1 MASMMLRETVGRRRT
16 CLAALALA
24 VVAVVVSAAS
34 ASAPR
39 VAVTRVDTTQFPL
52 VRVTL
57 RMPTGAAKLPVRA
70 RENGRP
76 ITWQVTKGP
85 VRQAIALSVD
95 TSNSMKGA
103 RIAAVLKAAIAFV
116 RQQPRSVPL
125 GVYSFSAQ
133 VHPAAA
139 IPTPHRVVVNT
150 LRALAPAGPDGTA
163 LYASIVLA
171 SSDLSGV
178 NATQR
183 ALIVVTDGQSVHDH
197 STLAKAIQAAQ
208 RARVSIY
215 PVAIVTPVLDIKSLR
230 RLATETGGQL
240 SFARKSSD
248 VDRLYRT
255 LARKIA
261 ATRTYSYLSAAHSYQ
276 ALHIVVSMKGH
287 GSGRFLAQP
296 AHPGS
301 RPKPAA
307 NSGLSMTTLGAF
319 LVAAVCLLFGLAF
332 ALTRIFNR

>member
-1 MASMMLRETVGRRRT
+1 MDPGHRRA
-16 CLAALALA
+16 CLAGLALS
-24 VVAVVVSAAS
+24 VVAIAMPPAS

-39 VAVTRVDTTQFPL
+39 VAVTRVDTAQFPL
-52 VRVTL
+52 VRITL

-85 VRQAIALSVD
+85 ARQAIALSVD

-103 RIAAVLKAAIAFV
+103 RIAAVLKAAVSFV
-116 RQQPRSVPL
+116 RQQPRGVQL

-139 IPTPHRVVVNT
+139 IPTPHQAAVDT
-150 LRALAPAGPDGTA
+150 LRALGPAGPDGTA
-163 LYASIVLA
+163 LYASIVEA
-171 SSDLSGV
+171 SSDLSAL

-183 ALIVVTDGQSVHDH
+183 ALIVVTDGQSLHDH
-197 STLAKAIQAAQ
+197 ATLTRAIKAAQ
-208 RARVSIY
+208 EARVSVY
-215 PVAIVTPVLDIKSLR
+215 PVAIVTPLLDIKSLR
-230 RLATETGGQL
+230 GLATATGGQV
-240 SFARKSSD
+240 SFAKKSSD

-287 GSGRFLAQP
+287 GTDRFVARP

-301 RPKPAA
+301 RPKPQT
-307 NSGLSMTTLGAF
+307 NSAPSLTTLGA
-319 LVAAVCLLFGLAF
+319 LAVAAVCLLFGVGF
-332 ALTRIFNR
+332 VLTRIFSR

>member
-1 MASMMLRETVGRRRT
+1 MLRLDPACRRA
-16 CLAALALA
+16 CLVALVLSAGAAGMP
-24 VVAVVVSAAS
+24 AAS

-39 VAVTRVDTTQFPL
+39 IAVTRVDTTQFPL
-52 VRVTL
+52 VRITL

-85 VRQAIALSVD
+85 ARQAIALSVD

-103 RIAAVLKAAIAFV
+103 RIAAVLKAAVAFV
-116 RQQPRSVPL
+116 RQQPRGVPL

-139 IPTPHRVVVNT
+139 IPTPHQAAVDT
-150 LRALAPAGPDGTA
+150 LRALGPAGPDGTA
-163 LYASIVLA
+163 LYASIVKA
-171 SSDLSGV
+171 SGDLSTV

-183 ALIVVTDGQSVHDH
+183 ALIVVTDGQSLHDH
-197 STLAKAIQAAQ
+197 STLTRAIKAALE
-208 RARVSIY
+208 ARVSVY
-215 PVAIVTPVLDIKSLR
+215 PVAIVTPVLDIKALR
-230 RLATETGGQL
+230 RLATATGGQL
-240 SFARKSSD
+240 GFAKKSSD

-255 LARKIA
+255 LARRIA

-287 GSGRFLAQP
+287 GTDRFLAQP

-301 RPKPAA
+301 RPKPPA
-307 NSGLSMTTLGAF
+307 NSELSMTTLGAL